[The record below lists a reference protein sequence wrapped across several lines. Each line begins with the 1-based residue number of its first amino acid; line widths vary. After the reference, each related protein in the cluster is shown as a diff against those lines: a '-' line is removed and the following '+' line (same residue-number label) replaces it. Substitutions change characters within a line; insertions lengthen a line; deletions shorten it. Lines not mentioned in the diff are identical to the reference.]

1 MSLRGRTITAVGWTT
16 GAKVAQLVF
25 QFGLSAVLMRLLGPK
40 AFGLIGMIMVFS
52 GFVAIFSEL
61 GFSAALVQRQDL
73 REDHRSTV
81 FWFNM
86 GMAGVLALL
95 MYLAAPLVAQFY
107 SEPLLK
113 PMTAWLSLCFLLSAP
128 GMVPRT
134 LLQKALRFEVLAK
147 VQIASLVLSGGTAIA
162 VAAARGG
169 VWSLVV
175 QQLVSAVAG
184 SALVLW
190 LGGWYPQPLCS
201 RQALRELFRYGANF
215 TGFNII
221 NYWARNVDNLLIGKF
236 MSSEALGL
244 YSRAYSLMLLPLTQ
258 IVGVIGPVMFPALS
272 SIQDDKARVR
282 RAFLRVITLLTFVTF
297 PMMLG
302 LVVVAKPFVLGLYGD
317 RWGGMIPIVQ
327 ILAFVGVTQTLCN
340 PTGWIYTSQGRT
352 DWMFW
357 WGLGGSGFLILCIIV
372 GMALGTLKA
381 VAMAY
386 LVGNLIITGPCIAIP
401 GRLIGMTL
409 IHVWRAIKGNFY
421 CALAMA
427 AAVWCA
433 GAVMPSSTIQLVR
446 LVLLVTVGALAYG
459 ILVWGSRQP
468 ALAELS
474 EIRNRISRRRGSE
487 TDLRRLNLAG
497 AEKSRFLGLARR
509 SKS

>member
-1 MSLRGRTITAVGWTT
+1 MSLRRRTIKAVGWAT
-16 GAKVAQLVF
+16 GAKIAQLVV
-25 QFGLSAVLMRLLGPK
+25 QFWLSVVLMRLLGPK
-40 AFGLIGMIMVFS
+40 AFGLIAMITVFS
-52 GFVAIFSEL
+52 GFAAIFSEL
-61 GFSAALVQRQDL
+61 GFSSALVQRQDL
-73 REDHRSTV
+73 REEHRSSV

-86 GMAGVLALL
+86 GMASVAALL
-95 MYLAAPLVAQFY
+95 MYLAAPLIAVFY
-107 SEPLLK
+107 AEPLLR
-113 PMTAWLSLCFLLSAP
+113 PTTAWMSLCFLALAP
-128 GMVPRT
+128 GMVPRA

-162 VAAARGG
+162 VAAAGGG

-175 QQLVSAVAG
+175 QQLVSGAAS
-184 SALVLW
+184 SALLLW
-190 LGGWYPQPLCS
+190 LGGWHPHPLWS
-201 RQALRELFRYGANF
+201 RQALRELFQYGAGL
-215 TGFNII
+215 TGFQFV
-221 NYWARNVDNLLIGKF
+221 NYWARNADNLLIGKF
-236 MSSEALGL
+236 ISSQALGL

-258 IVGVIGPVMFPALS
+258 IVTVIGPVMFPALS

-317 RWGGMIPIVQ
+317 RWGAMIPIVQ
-327 ILAFVGVTQTLCN
+327 ILAFVGVTQTVCN

-372 GMALGTLKA
+372 GIMLGTLKG
-381 VAMAY
+381 VALAY
-386 LVGNLIITGPCIAIP
+386 LVGNVIITGPCIAIP

-409 IHVWRAIKGNFY
+409 IQVWRAIKGNFY

-427 AAVWCA
+427 GAVWCA
-433 GAVMPSSTIQLVR
+433 GAVLPSSTIPLVR
-446 LVLLVTVGALAYG
+446 LVLLVTVGVLAYG

-474 EIRNRISRRRGSE
+474 EIRNRISRQRRSVA
-487 TDLRRLNLAG
+487 DLRGLNLAE
-497 AEKSRFLGLARR
+497 AEKTQVLDLARR